1 MSMLKTIRAA
11 GFAVLL
17 FSCSAESFAQ
27 RWDYLGEANV
37 DRSVDHDKIIVTGVR
52 GEFRSIQIRVE
63 KAPVQFDRV
72 VVHYRRS
79 RFRTNFY
86 SQQNS
91 GWWSDEGHRPS
102 RELACDPE
110 RGILVRAAGCEF
122 AKAKGQAFWDALE
135 VC

>member
-1 MSMLKTIRAA
+1 MLKTIRAA

-72 VVHYRRS
+72 VIHYGDRDSEPISIRNRIPVGGQTRVIDLPGNSHAIRS
-79 RFRTNFY
+79 VEFWY
-86 SQQNS
+86 A
-91 GWWSDEGHRPS
+91 RPGAS
-102 RELACDPE
+102 SPKPK
-110 RGILVRAAGCEF
+110 VRLFGMH
-122 AKAKGQAFWDALE
+122 
-135 VC
+135 